1 MSADAVVFLDETW
14 ATTNMALTRGRSPKG
29 QRCVGYVPLAQR
41 QTTTLVCALRE
52 TGLVA
57 PCVFDGPINGQAF
70 VAWIQQMLVPE
81 LKEGDT
87 VIMDNLPSHKVP
99 GVREAIE
106 QARAKVLYL
115 PPYSPDMNPIEHVF
129 AKLKTQLRR
138 VAARTRQALEQ
149 GIAQL
154 LDVFTPAECTH
165 YIRHGC
171 YSSSG

>member
-1 MSADAVVFLDETW
+1 MSAGAVVFLDETW
-14 ATTNMALTRGRSPKG
+14 ATTNMAPTRGRSPKG

-57 PCVFDGPINGQAF
+57 PCVLDGPINGQAF